1 MYLGVCCLS
10 RLYSLISNIPKNMKK
25 SYLFY
30 PLGCRTGYTVLKIM
44 PFFSFCLSKKKVH
57 IYVCVRTYTGL
68 LGGPSGKE
76 HSGTQ
81 WKSLSPV
88 WLFATPWTIQST
100 EFSRPECCNTIQS
113 TEFSRPGYCSG
124 YVAVPFSR
132 GSSQPSDW
140 TQVSHIAGRFFTSWA
155 TREAQWW
162 RTCPQ
167 RRRWKRLQLNPGI
180 GKIPWRKV

>member
-44 PFFSFCLSKKKVH
+44 LFFSFCLSKKKVH
-57 IYVCVRTYTGL
+57 ICVSDVHVRVRTYTGL
-68 LGGPSGKE
+68 PGGTSGKE

-88 WLFATPWTIQST
+88 WLLATPWTIQST
-100 EFSRPECCNTIQS
+100 EFSRPECWNTIQS
-113 TEFSRPGYCSG
+113 TEFSRPGYCRG

-132 GSSQPSDW
+132 GSSQPSDEPRSL
-140 TQVSHIAGRFFTSWA
+140 TLQADSLPAEPQGKPSGEEPAPRAGDERDSS
-155 TREAQWW
+155 
-162 RTCPQ
+162 
-167 RRRWKRLQLNPGI
+167 
-180 GKIPWRKV
+180 